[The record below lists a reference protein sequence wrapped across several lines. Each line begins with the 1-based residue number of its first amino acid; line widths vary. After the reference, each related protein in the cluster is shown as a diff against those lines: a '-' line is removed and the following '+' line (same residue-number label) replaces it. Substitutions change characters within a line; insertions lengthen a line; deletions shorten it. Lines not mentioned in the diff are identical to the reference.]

1 MSQQRRGVASV
12 TLLHAGVLLV
22 VASAVRSLD
31 GGGFL
36 PGVNETAR
44 VRAAAQDP
52 QILLLWLPIAFLAG
66 LAAAAVSR
74 RRRPGRL
81 SSSAVRWALTAVAF
95 PAMFG
100 VSEASAHAGAPMKW
114 EELGWPVILQVL
126 LAAAL
131 VVAGWTIRE
140 RLRAAESAQAY
151 TAQIHLR
158 FSRCIPSS
166 SIDRRPLAV
175 RERGPPLARHFDDLS
190 LNLGAIL

>member
-36 PGVNETAR
+36 PGVNESAK

-52 QILLLWLPIAFLAG
+52 KILLLWLPVAVLAG

-74 RRRPGRL
+74 RGRSGRL

-100 VSEASAHAGAPMKW
+100 VSEASAHAGTPMKW

-131 VVAGWTIRE
+131 VVAGWSIGE
-140 RLRAAESAQAY
+140 RLRAQSPQAHA
-151 TAQIHLR
+151 TQIHLR